1 MKRSTEWNTDVA
13 CGWRRGEGGRG
24 EGAMVKEDEG
34 AVYTGEG
41 RKGIELV
48 RGRAGRR
55 GKGDAGTGG
64 GRLKR

>member
-1 MKRSTEWNTDVA
+1 
-13 CGWRRGEGGRG
+13 
-24 EGAMVKEDEG
+24 MVKEDEG

-64 GRLKR
+64 GRLRR